1 MTIPNWLRWL
11 IFLPSALVVLGVTYT
26 VIIWLNTFFYIGF
39 KLPYIEHLSI
49 IMAAGGSAYCYV
61 WCGARIAPIHQFEV
75 ALFLTVIYILL
86 AIIVLFFKFHM
97 GSNSSV
103 SWFEIFAFA
112 IPGIIVAMD
121 RSPDTGA
128 MMAFVVF
135 NGSDRIEEHQLRA
148 LTLVDPGAV
157 SDRAQRVETNVV
169 LGLT

>member
-112 IPGIIVAMD
+112 IPGIIVAISACNNFHYED
-121 RSPDTGA
+121 SKKR
-128 MMAFVVF
+128 
-135 NGSDRIEEHQLRA
+135 E
-148 LTLVDPGAV
+148 
-157 SDRAQRVETNVV
+157 
-169 LGLT
+169 